1 MSLVSIVV
9 TSYNKAPYLE
19 QSVKSVLEQTYPHI
33 ECIIV
38 NDGSTDNTEEVAQK
52 LVKEYPQIQYYA
64 KPNGG
69 ISSARNFGIEKVKG
83 EWVQFLDADDWIHE
97 DKIRFQLECLE
108 DFKDKE
114 VVAYADYE
122 RVYVDDNNKI
132 VKSVLNKVGQLS
144 KEQLVNR
151 LLICPDF
158 LADSPFPLLQQTMLF
173 KTSLFDNLKFD
184 ESLKAC
190 EDRELVLDLLMQNIP
205 YVYTPMIGAY
215 YRKHASNLTDNG
227 LLMRESYVG
236 YFEIAKQKHGE
247 EITLNSTS
255 LNLLVEKNIE
265 MKESE
270 LLTRVTQLVD
280 FPIYVFDG
288 SFKVS
293 NGFLL
298 KLLYSLRL
306 VIPNF
311 IIYKKYRG
319 PRSQKIINL
328 LLKVGNRE
336 REVRIKE

>member
-19 QSVKSVLEQTYPHI
+19 QSVQSVLAQTYPQI

-52 LVKEYPQIQYYA
+52 LVKKYPHIQYYA

-69 ISSARNFGIEKVKG
+69 ISSARNFGIQKVKG

-97 DKIRFQLECLE
+97 DKIRFQLACLQ
-108 DFKDKE
+108 DFRDKE
-114 VVAYADYE
+114 VVAYGDYE
-122 RVYVDDNNKI
+122 RVYVDDNNQV
-132 VKSVLNKVGQLS
+132 VKSVPHQVGQLS

-173 KTSLFDNLKFD
+173 KTSLFNNIKFD

-190 EDRELVLDLLMQNIP
+190 EDRELVLDLLMQDFP
-205 YVYTPMIGAY
+205 YIYTPIIGAY

-236 YFEIAKQKHGE
+236 YFEVAKQKHGE
-247 EITLNSTS
+247 DITLNSAS
-255 LNLLVEKNIE
+255 LNLLVEKTIE
-265 MKESE
+265 LKELA
-270 LLTRVTQLVD
+270 LLIRVTKLVD

-288 SFKVS
+288 NLKVS
-293 NGFLL
+293 NAFLL
-298 KLLYSLRL
+298 KLLYLLRL
-306 VIPNF
+306 VIPDF
-311 IIYKKYRG
+311 ILYKKYRG
-319 PRSQKIINL
+319 PRSQKIFKFL
-328 LLKVGNRE
+328 FGNRQKG
-336 REVRIKE
+336 IS